1 MADSIRG
8 KIKNVGA
15 YPAAVEIFCFDGCG
29 LFYAQGRARC
39 IAAKAAPG
47 PRGRVG
53 ADKLPPTRSQGRV
66 RSIEACAHVI
76 RIYASLRLALSA
88 LRFHRQSLHNMRPRA
103 DG

>member
-15 YPAAVEIFCFDGCG
+15 YPAAVEIFCFDGFG

-53 ADKLPPTRSQGRV
+53 ADRSPLTHFE
-66 RSIEACAHVI
+66 IMPW
-76 RIYASLRLALSA
+76 LRAVDYTLICICLWK
-88 LRFHRQSLHNMRPRA
+88 N
-103 DG
+103 G